1 MSKHESGSSQHDL
14 QNDESKGSIVTVQ
27 AGARITR
34 TPADAERLRR
44 LASRPDSEIDFS
56 DIPPLTAEEYEAAKR
71 SIEERSSKKLQKAS

>member
-1 MSKHESGSSQHDL
+1 M
-14 QNDESKGSIVTVQ
+14 TVQ